1 MNNLIYKLKKS
12 DFADKITLIV
22 AMVLLVVLFG
32 ALNRNY
38 VTGANMINI
47 LIACSLTGF
56 VAIGETN
63 LIIANQND
71 LSAGSVAACAG
82 VLAAILAREGVPAI
96 LALAIAVC
104 AGFLV
109 GAVNAGL
116 VTFLKLQ
123 PFIAT
128 LATMSVVRGIAYIL
142 CNGKAVAIS
151 DKTFIKFG
159 NYRIF
164 GILPVPVL
172 LLLIAF
178 IVFGIILSKTY
189 FGRSIYV
196 LGGNTYAA
204 RLAGLNPTR
213 IIFKLHIIESGLAAF
228 AGVLLADT
236 GEADMLPGNMMS
248 LVLHEPIGVVGQIV
262 PWNFP
267 FLMAAWKLAPVLAA
281 GDCTVFKPS
290 STTSLTVLELAKL
303 TEGVIPA
310 GVFNVVTGRGS
321 KSGQY
326 ILDNPKISK
335 LAFTGSTEVGRD
347 VARAAAERLIPAT
360 LELGGKSANIIF
372 PDAKWDMMLDG
383 IQLGILFN
391 QGQVCCAGSR
401 IFVHEDIYDKFVEDA
416 CRAFGNVK
424 IGMPWEDD
432 TQMGSQIDENQLN
445 KILEY
450 VEIAKQEGGRVLCG
464 GERATEGE
472 LAKGAFL
479 KPTLIEVPNN
489 SCRVA
494 QEEIFGPVAVVIK
507 FKDEQ
512 EVIDL
517 ANDSV
522 YGLGGAV
529 WTRDINRAFRVAQG
543 VKTGRM
549 WVNTYNQIPSGAPFG
564 GYKESGIGRETHKVM
579 LEHYTQ
585 TKNIMINLGEEPSG
599 FYPAK

>member
-1 MNNLIYKLKKS
+1 MNNPAQSSYQLYIGGKWVDSSDGKKLDVYCPANGEKLS
-12 DFADKITLIV
+12 EIADATREDVDRAVDAAWEAFASWGTTTKAERAIILNKVADIIEENAEHFAMLETL
-22 AMVLLVVLFG
+22 
-32 ALNRNY
+32 
-38 VTGANMINI
+38 
-47 LIACSLTGF
+47 
-56 VAIGETN
+56 
-63 LIIANQND
+63 D
-71 LSAGSVAACAG
+71 
-82 VLAAILAREGVPAI
+82 
-96 LALAIAVC
+96 
-104 AGFLV
+104 
-109 GAVNAGL
+109 
-116 VTFLKLQ
+116 
-123 PFIAT
+123 
-128 LATMSVVRGIAYIL
+128 
-142 CNGKAVAIS
+142 NGKPIRETRAIDVAYS
-151 DKTFIKFG
+151 VDHFR
-159 NYRIF
+159 Y
-164 GILPVPVL
+164 
-172 LLLIAF
+172 
-178 IVFGIILSKTY
+178 
-189 FGRSIYV
+189 
-196 LGGNTYAA
+196 
-204 RLAGLNPTR
+204 
-213 IIFKLHIIESGLAAF
+213 F

-303 TEGVIPA
+303 TQDVIPA

-326 ILDNPKISK
+326 ILENQKISK

-416 CRAFGNVK
+416 VHAFENVK
-424 IGMPWEDD
+424 VGLPWEDD
-432 TQMGSQIDENQLN
+432 TQMGSQIDEGQMN
-445 KILEY
+445 KILDY
-450 VEIAKQEGGRVLCG
+450 IQIAKDEGGKVLVG
-464 GERATEGE
+464 GERATEGD

-479 KPTLIEVPNN
+479 KPTLLEVPNN

-512 EVIDL
+512 EVIDM

-543 VKTGRM
+543 VQTGRM

-564 GYKESGIGRETHKVM
+564 GYKESGIGRETHKIM

-585 TKNIMINLGEEPSG
+585 TKNIMINLSEEPSG